1 MGTSVDVVTAPPFT
15 DFLKSFN
22 RGRLLDDA
30 AARLIEVTEAV
41 AETGGKGTVTIK
53 VEIKPDKNEEGAVDV
68 TGTVTSTQ
76 PRHTRAAKFFVTQTH
91 HLVRDNPAYE
101 APLVAAD
108 FADQK

>member
-1 MGTSVDVVTAPPFT
+1 MGTNANVVTAPPFT

-53 VEIKPDKNEEGAVDV
+53 IDIKPDKNEEGAVDV
-68 TGTVTSTQ
+68 SGTVTSTQ
-76 PRHTRAAKFFVTQTH
+76 PRHIRAAKFFVTERH
-91 HLVRDNPAYE
+91 HLIRDDPRYE
-101 APLVAAD
+101 APLVPANYAD
-108 FADQK
+108 KE